1 MRPTLARTNEP
12 MTVPSG
18 QRPTGQRPSGQQR
31 GHVVVVS
38 VILAA
43 VVALIGLSTTRVWA
57 QAIYPANRA
66 EILAGARFDFKVEF
80 PKVPTEADVTV
91 TINGRALADVFGKP
105 PTFIQNEDNWGRSVL
120 WLRDVELPKAGPFVV
135 EASSAGLS
143 VKANWEVFATKPR
156 VAKNVILFIGDGL
169 SVAHRTA
176 ARMMSKQIESGHYN
190 GQLAMDDMPHMALVS
205 TSGSDSVVTD
215 SANSMSA
222 YTTGHKTC
230 GGAMG
235 VYCASNKSLFEHP
248 RVETLAELVKRR
260 LGLAVGIVTTT
271 EVVDATPGAM
281 VAHTA
286 SRLTRNEIATS
297 LFDAN
302 PDVLLG
308 GGWSYFQPQSIVGSK
323 RADEIDYTA
332 RFRERGYQFVTTASE
347 MTARSQA
354 PSTSR
359 LLGLFHPSNM
369 DGALDRRV
377 TKGGSVKTYPDQP
390 DLPDMVRSA
399 LDVLSRKPEGF
410 VLMVES
416 GRIDQFSH
424 ALDWERAVYET
435 ILLDNAVKVAK
446 DWAELRNDTLI
457 VVVPDHAHPVSIIG
471 TIDDARPGT
480 RLRDKMAVYDAKFPN
495 YPPPDSEGYP
505 GSVDVSRR
513 LALVFG
519 AVPDHCATG
528 KPTESPVWPTQAA
541 PKAAD
546 GNVANEKLC
555 GPGATRLTGNLPK
568 LIAGGVHAA
577 DDVILTASGPGAEQF
592 RGHMEN
598 TRVFRAI
605 ATALGL
611 AGEVK

>member
-1 MRPTLARTNEP
+1 LTAYTIKLLT
-12 MTVPSG
+12 
-18 QRPTGQRPSGQQR
+18 
-31 GHVVVVS
+31 
-38 VILAA
+38 A
-43 VVALIGLSTTRVWA
+43 VVALTLVPLAATNVSA
-57 QAIYPANRA
+57 QAVYPANRA

-80 PKVPTEADVTV
+80 PKVPTEADVAV
-91 TINGRALADVFGKP
+91 TINGRALADVFGKA

-120 WLRDVELPKAGPFVV
+120 WVRDAELPKVGSYVV
-135 EASSAGLS
+135 EARSAGVS
-143 VKANWEVFATKPR
+143 VKATWEVFATKPR
-156 VAKNVILFIGDGL
+156 VAKNVILFIGDGM
-169 SVAHRTA
+169 SIAHRTA
-176 ARMMSKQIESGHYN
+176 ARMMSKRIENGHYG
-190 GQLAMDDMPHMALVS
+190 GQLAMDDMAHMALVS
-205 TSGSDSVVTD
+205 TSGSDSIVTD

-248 RVETLAELVKRR
+248 RVETLTELVKRR
-260 LGLAVGIVTTT
+260 LGMAVGIVTTT
-271 EVVDATPGAM
+271 ELVDATPAAM

-286 SRLTRNEIATS
+286 SRVTRNEIATA
-297 LFDAN
+297 LFEAA
-302 PDVLLG
+302 PDVLMG
-308 GGWSYFQPQSIVGSK
+308 GGRAFFQPQSAAGSK
-323 RADEIDYTA
+323 RADETDYIA
-332 RFRERGYQFVTTASE
+332 RFRGRGYGYAATASE
-347 MTARSQA
+347 MTASSQE
-354 PSTSR
+354 PSTRR
-359 LLGLFHPSNM
+359 LLGLFHPSHM

-377 TKGGSVKTYPDQP
+377 TKGGSAKNFPEQP

-410 VLMVES
+410 LLMVES

-457 VVVPDHAHPVSIIG
+457 VVVADHAHPISIIG
-471 TIDDARPGT
+471 TIDDARPGA
-480 RLRDKMAVYDAKFPN
+480 RLRDKLSNYDAKFPN
-495 YPPPDSEGYP
+495 YPPPDHEGYP

-528 KPTESPVWPTQAA
+528 KPTDSPVWPTQPAKT
-541 PKAAD
+541 PEE

-555 GPGATRLTGNLPK
+555 GPGATRLTGNLPM

-577 DDVILTASGPGAEQF
+577 DDVILTANGPGSEQF
-592 RGHMEN
+592 RGHIEN
-598 TRVFRAI
+598 TRVFRAL

-611 AGEVK
+611 AGDSK

>member
-1 MRPTLARTNEP
+1 MPIQFRRLTVVGLLVAVALAILPPTLA
-12 MTVPSG
+12 S
-18 QRPTGQRPSGQQR
+18 
-31 GHVVVVS
+31 
-38 VILAA
+38 
-43 VVALIGLSTTRVWA
+43 A
-57 QAIYPANRA
+57 QAIYPVHRA

-91 TINGRALADVFGKP
+91 TINGRSLADVFGKP
-105 PTFIQNEDNWGRSVL
+105 ATFIQNEDNWGRSVL
-120 WLRDVELPKAGPFVV
+120 WVRDAELPKAGPYVV
-135 EASSAGLS
+135 EARSAGVT

-156 VAKNVILFIGDGL
+156 VAKNVILFIGDGM
-169 SVAHRTA
+169 SMAHRTA
-176 ARMMSKQIESGHYN
+176 ARMLSKQIENGRYG
-190 GQLAMDDMPHMALVS
+190 GQLAMDDMAHMALVS
-205 TSGSDSVVTD
+205 TAGTDSIVTD

-248 RVETLAELVKRR
+248 RVETLLELVKRR

-271 EVVDATPGAM
+271 EVVDATPAAM

-286 SRLTRNEIATS
+286 SRLTRNEITTA
-297 LFDAN
+297 LYDAN

-308 GGWSYFQPQSIVGSK
+308 GGWAYFQPQSVAGSK

-332 RFRERGYQFVTTASE
+332 RFRERGTQFVTTASE
-347 MTARSQA
+347 MTASSQA
-354 PSTSR
+354 TSTGR

-399 LDVLSRKPEGF
+399 LDVLARKPEGF

-457 VVVPDHAHPVSIIG
+457 VVVADHAHPISIIG
-471 TIDDARPGT
+471 TIDDNKPGT
-480 RLRDKMAVYDAKFPN
+480 RLRDKLSNYDAKFPN

-505 GSVDVSRR
+505 ATVDVSRR

-528 KPTESPVWPTQAA
+528 KPTGSPVWPTQPAA
-541 PKAAD
+541 KPDD

-555 GPGATRLTGNLPK
+555 GPGATRLTGNLPT
-568 LIAGGVHAA
+568 LIAGGVHSA
-577 DDVILTASGPGAEQF
+577 DDVVLTANGPGAEQF
-592 RGHMEN
+592 RGHIEN

-611 AGEVK
+611 ANVK